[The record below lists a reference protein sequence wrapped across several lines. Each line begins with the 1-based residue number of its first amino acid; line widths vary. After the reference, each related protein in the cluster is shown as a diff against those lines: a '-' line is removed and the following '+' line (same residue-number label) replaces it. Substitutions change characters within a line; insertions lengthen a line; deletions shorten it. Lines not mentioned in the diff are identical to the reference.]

1 MMHTAVFRFATGDA
15 RALYLSVCQEM
26 GDVGDRSS
34 AQIRLE
40 DDYTLVLEVTATDIP
55 ALRAALNTWLRLITI
70 AIEVRE
76 IAVPASAPLPGGR
89 RSSPS

>member
-1 MMHTAVFRFATGDA
+1 MTHTAVFRFITDDA

-34 AQIRLE
+34 VHLRLE
-40 DDYTLVLEVTATDIP
+40 DEDTLVLEVTATDIP

-70 AIEVRE
+70 AIEMRE
-76 IAVPASAPLPGGR
+76 IAVPSDASR
-89 RSSPS
+89 

>member
-1 MMHTAVFRFATGDA
+1 MKHTAVFRFTADDA

-34 AQIRLE
+34 ARVRLAG
-40 DDYTLVLEVTATDIP
+40 DDTLVLEVTATDIP

-70 AIEVRE
+70 AVEMRE
-76 IAVPASAPLPGGR
+76 IAAPALR
-89 RSSPS
+89 T

>member
-1 MMHTAVFRFATGDA
+1 VKHTAVFRFTADDA

-34 AQIRLE
+34 ARVRLAG
-40 DDYTLVLEVTATDIP
+40 DDTLVLEVTATDIP

-70 AIEVRE
+70 AVEMRE
-76 IAVPASAPLPGGR
+76 IAAPALR
-89 RSSPS
+89 T

>member
-1 MMHTAVFRFATGDA
+1 MHTAVFRCITDDA

-34 AQIRLE
+34 AHLRLVG
-40 DDYTLVLEVTATDIP
+40 DDTLVLEVTATDIP

-70 AIEVRE
+70 AFEMRE
-76 IAVPASAPLPGGR
+76 IAAPSDASR
-89 RSSPS
+89 

>member
-1 MMHTAVFRFATGDA
+1 MKHTAVFRFTADDA

-34 AQIRLE
+34 ARVRLVG
-40 DDYTLVLEVTATDIP
+40 DDTLVLEVTATDIP

-70 AIEVRE
+70 AVEMRE
-76 IAVPASAPLPGGR
+76 IAAPALR
-89 RSSPS
+89 T

>member
-1 MMHTAVFRFATGDA
+1 VKHTAVFRFTADDA

-34 AQIRLE
+34 ARVRLVG
-40 DDYTLVLEVTATDIP
+40 DDTLVLEVTATDIP

-70 AIEVRE
+70 AVEMRE
-76 IAVPASAPLPGGR
+76 IAAPALR
-89 RSSPS
+89 T